1 MQAKTNSE
9 ERTTKT
15 TTADQPMS
23 VHFHISDIHGKEIN
37 KLHKRNFY
45 LLFCMGLLATMVI
58 GEYAYF
64 YHKACWNNDAYLA
77 NEDEN
82 GISSEYENQV
92 FVPLGNMIWINFV
105 ILAVILF
112 CVGTFMLRRLRL
124 YFRDFF
130 EEYGRSL
137 WIANVLLSLPLCFRG
152 GLDALRMSSA
162 WDDFWFNHTNYYRL
176 ACYNMVLCTLGTYV
190 PIMTQTSSL
199 IFGLV
204 RNKQVKLMDK
214 DAGIHKDQLKDKRKK
229 ERGDNESGDD
239 ESSESDDSV
248 SAKSKVSG
256 NSFFDPPLE
265 NYRFYY

>member
-1 MQAKTNSE
+1 
-9 ERTTKT
+9 
-15 TTADQPMS
+15 
-23 VHFHISDIHGKEIN
+23 
-37 KLHKRNFY
+37 
-45 LLFCMGLLATMVI
+45 
-58 GEYAYF
+58 
-64 YHKACWNNDAYLA
+64 
-77 NEDEN
+77 
-82 GISSEYENQV
+82 
-92 FVPLGNMIWINFV
+92 
-105 ILAVILF
+105 
-112 CVGTFMLRRLRL
+112 
-124 YFRDFF
+124 
-130 EEYGRSL
+130 
-137 WIANVLLSLPLCFRG
+137 
-152 GLDALRMSSA
+152 
-162 WDDFWFNHTNYYRL
+162 
-176 ACYNMVLCTLGTYV
+176 MVLCTLGTYV